1 MLNFYANQLTNLLHE
16 LPQLPI
22 AIFPAFNS
30 NIIQLN
36 FDILTKTT
44 KHSQA
49 YQLFSYILA
58 KYALIDVNNSN
69 SLLITTNNHKFY
81 IIYSPTSIKSD
92 KNINETA
99 SLIMRLY
106 ILQQNGEINNLCSFD
121 IYGPCI
127 LLPYEILERL
137 NNL

>member
-30 NIIQLN
+30 NITQLN

-58 KYALIDVNNSN
+58 K
-69 SLLITTNNHKFY
+69 
-81 IIYSPTSIKSD
+81 
-92 KNINETA
+92 
-99 SLIMRLY
+99 
-106 ILQQNGEINNLCSFD
+106 
-121 IYGPCI
+121 
-127 LLPYEILERL
+127 
-137 NNL
+137 